1 MFHKALWMRQW
12 KQGKYIILLF
22 WLTSLYQ
29 LPYKYYQEAQTQ
41 LKLSKMKF
49 GDYTYYYSYYF
60 QTSDGAVFFQG
71 ATLIALACLLI
82 DGNVIINQMIFYS
95 RCLLNERIFFNKMVA
110 WCFEYYYS
118 TNYLLD

>member
-29 LPYKYYQEAQTQ
+29 LPYKYYQEAQMQ

-49 GDYTYYYSYYF
+49 GDYAYYYSYYF

-71 ATLIALACLLI
+71 ATLIALACL
-82 DGNVIINQMIFYS
+82 
-95 RCLLNERIFFNKMVA
+95 FNWMG
-110 WCFEYYYS
+110 
-118 TNYLLD
+118 T